1 MSESIS
7 KIINQFKEFW
17 NGLDSSQKKRIY
29 ITSAILSV
37 AVAISVIFVSRP
49 NYMVLVSGADRK
61 EVGEMASILEEN
73 RIRYKIENGGSDILI
88 LASDNDRAQVIL
100 AQEGYPKGGMTFE
113 DAIGMIGITTT
124 ESDKKQI
131 WHRQKTSDL
140 ERKLKMLDNIEDASV
155 TLALPEKSIFLTSD
169 IDKSK
174 PTAWVRVKPTEPL
187 NSEQVKGIVM
197 LVSRSVEGLDPA
209 DITVV
214 DNNLNILN
222 DQYKDEYIEAISIQE
237 EMRLKKAYELEQRV
251 MKYFSVGQFD
261 NFDTLRVVANPYLD
275 FNKLKSTSRI
285 LSNPEGMNGGA
296 VISSQERR
304 ERLENAE
311 TGGVPGTDSNPGE
324 TPLYQVS
331 GNGNSEYRSDEKSV
345 NYDYDETLKEEE
357 KAIGY
362 LVPERS
368 TMAISLW
375 YGQRVTDDEKLS
387 DDFLEQVKNAA
398 STATGIPARNIS
410 VHKYKIAPKEE
421 VSIPVSDKIRDIVEQ
436 YGFII
441 MLIVLTAGLLIAVIP
456 RKDRLAEYPQVA
468 VAVEGP
474 QVEESKME
482 ELKFEDGSEI
492 KRQIDKF
499 VRQKPE
505 AVAQL
510 LRNWLTE
517 DWE

>member
-1 MSESIS
+1 MPEPLS
-7 KIINQFKEFW
+7 KIFNQLKDFWKE
-17 NGLDSSQKKRIY
+17 LDGSQKKRIY

-37 AVAISVIFVSRP
+37 AIVISIIFVSRP
-49 NYMVLVSGADRK
+49 NYTALVSGADRK

-73 RIRYKIENGGSDILI
+73 NIKYKIENGGSDIFI
-88 LASDNDRAQVIL
+88 HASDNDRAQVIL

-131 WHRQKTSDL
+131 WHQQQTSDL
-140 ERKLKMLDNIEDASV
+140 ERKLRMLDNIEDASV
-155 TLALPEKSIFLTSD
+155 SLALPEKSIFLTSEEN
-169 IDKSK
+169 KKK

-187 NSEQVKGIVM
+187 TSKQVKGIVM

-209 DITVV
+209 DVTVV

-222 DQYKDEYIEAISIQE
+222 DQYEDEYMEAISTQE

-261 NFDTLRVVANPYLD
+261 NFDTFRVVANPYLD
-275 FNKLKSTSRI
+275 FDKVRSTSRT
-285 LSNPEGMNGGA
+285 LSNPEGMDRGA
-296 VISSQERR
+296 IISSQERS

-311 TGGVPGTDSNPGE
+311 MGGVPGTDSNPGE
-324 TPLYQVS
+324 TPLYQVT
-331 GNGNSEYRSDEKSV
+331 GNGNSQYRSDEKSV
-345 NYDYDETLKEEE
+345 NYDYDETMTEEE

-362 LVPERS
+362 MVAERS

-387 DDFLEQVKNAA
+387 DEFLEQVKNAA
-398 STATGIPARNIS
+398 STATGIPARNIT
-410 VHKYKIAPKEE
+410 VHRYKTAPREE
-421 VSIPVSDKIRDIVEQ
+421 VSIPVSRRIKDILEQ
-436 YGFII
+436 YGFIAMLLVMIVGLIIAI
-441 MLIVLTAGLLIAVIP
+441 MP
-456 RKDRLAEYPQVA
+456 RKDRVAELQPA

-474 QVEESKME
+474 QTEESKIE
-482 ELKFEDGSEI
+482 ELKFEDSSEI
-492 KRQIDKF
+492 KRQIDRF

-510 LRNWLTE
+510 LRNWLMD
-517 DWE
+517 DWD